1 MCVCVCV
8 FVCVCV
14 QVCVS
19 VWCVRIHLNSLHS
32 HATSTLDIANI
43 ALKHNNI
50 ALKQASSCTDLA
62 MSGKAPVVGR
72 RSEEFSGLQTLS

>member
-1 MCVCVCV
+1 
-8 FVCVCV
+8 
-14 QVCVS
+14 

-32 HATSTLDIANI
+32 HATSTLDIANIALKHNNI